1 MDVNISEHFD
11 FERLNVLLE
20 SFNQA
25 TGFVTAILD
34 LEGNILSKSGW
45 RKVCT
50 DFHRAN
56 KEPAK
61 NCRKSDTVLANKM
74 SQGEDY
80 YAYKCLNGLID
91 VVVPIVI
98 KGKHFANLFT
108 GQFFFEEPS
117 MDFFKKQAKQYNFD
131 ENLYLSAVKKVPVV
145 SEAKVKATMRVLV
158 HIIEMI
164 SDLKV
169 EKMEQQK
176 LNSLVEVSYKIT
188 TSRSNIIS
196 STFFIN

>member
-20 SFNQA
+20 GFNQA

-34 LEGNILSKSGW
+34 LEGDVLSKSGW

-61 NCRKSDTVLANKM
+61 NCKKSDTVLANKM
-74 SQGEDY
+74 SEGEDY
-80 YAYKCLNGLID
+80 YTYKCLNGLID

-98 KGKHFANLFT
+98 KGEHFANLFT
-108 GQFFFEEPS
+108 GQFLFEEPS
-117 MDFFKKQAKQYNFD
+117 IEFFKKQAKKYNFNED
-131 ENLYLSAVKKVPVV
+131 SYLAAVEKTPVV
-145 SEAKVKATMRVLV
+145 SENDVK
-158 HIIEMI
+158 
-164 SDLKV
+164 
-169 EKMEQQK
+169 
-176 LNSLVEVSYKIT
+176 NS
-188 TSRSNIIS
+188 
-196 STFFIN
+196 